1 MDAMFGFDEPL
12 LSTIQQLID
21 IPEEMEKAFNA
32 PTRAYMRDR
41 KAMANTPM
49 DVKELPDGRILLTV
63 DMPGVHANEIKV
75 QVEDNNLLV
84 ISGERKRPA
93 EEEKDSGK
101 YLRMERRMGK
111 FMRKFP
117 LPDNVSL
124 DSITAQCKDGVL
136 TVSVE
141 RMPPPEPKKPRS
153 IKVKVGGGT
162 GASGGV
168 NTEAG
173 K

>member
-1 MDAMFGFDEPL
+1 M
-12 LSTIQQLID
+12 
-21 IPEEMEKAFNA
+21 
-32 PTRAYMRDR
+32 
-41 KAMANTPM
+41 
-49 DVKELPDGRILLTV
+49 
-63 DMPGVHANEIKV
+63 
-75 QVEDNNLLV
+75 EDNNLLV

-117 LPDNVSL
+117 LPDNVNL
-124 DSITAQCKDGVL
+124 DSITAQYKDGVL

-153 IKVKVGGGT
+153 IEVKVGGGT
-162 GASGGV
+162 GASGEV